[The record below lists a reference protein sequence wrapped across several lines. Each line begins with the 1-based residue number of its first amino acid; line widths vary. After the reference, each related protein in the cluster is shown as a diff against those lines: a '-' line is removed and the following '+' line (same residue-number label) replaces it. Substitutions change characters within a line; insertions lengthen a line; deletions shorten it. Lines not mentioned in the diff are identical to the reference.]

1 MAYLVILSDL
11 TDTRSIAYSR
21 VSGVDQLP
29 DSTGVTLPATEHTSR
44 ADYSQHTS
52 RADYSQHTSRA
63 DYSEHTP
70 RADNSEHT
78 SDACYS
84 EHTEGA
90 DYSHLEE
97 SVYHSSNEDFLN
109 DSHQSITTH
118 QTGYSEEDDQM
129 SEYHGMCAGRTTIFI
144 TELHMLLIVCI
155 ESLFRSCISQRTK
168 F

>member
-1 MAYLVILSDL
+1 MILSDI

-29 DSTGVTLPATEHTSR
+29 NSTGVTSPATEHTSR

-52 RADYSQHTSRA
+52 RADYS
-63 DYSEHTP
+63 EHTP
-70 RADNSEHT
+70 WADNSEHT
-78 SDACYS
+78 SGACYT
-84 EHTEGA
+84 EHTAGA

-118 QTGYSEEDDQM
+118 HTGYTEEDEDQI
-129 SEYHGMCAGRTTIFI
+129 SEYHGMCEGSTKIFI
-144 TELHMLLIVCI
+144 T
-155 ESLFRSCISQRTK
+155 
-168 F
+168 